1 MSIKSLSAET
11 VKLIKSTQVVSNVW
25 SVVKELVENA
35 LDANATNVEVYLV
48 RIYLK
53 FKQVLHL
60 VNCIWKNCMNL
71 MFKVENGLSVIK
83 VSDNGFGISK
93 EDAAYIGLPS
103 HTSKLAN
110 FKDLGSMKTT
120 FLLCF

>member
-48 RIYLK
+48 RIYLE
-53 FKQVLHL
+53 FKQILHL
-60 VNCIWKNCMNL
+60 INCI
-71 MFKVENGLSVIK
+71 
-83 VSDNGFGISK
+83 
-93 EDAAYIGLPS
+93 
-103 HTSKLAN
+103 
-110 FKDLGSMKTT
+110 
-120 FLLCF
+120 